1 MRAGPF
7 MHELLYDA
15 LAEFL
20 GGVGVALS
28 VFAVTWA
35 YRRVKAVTRAPR
47 PGDPDPMPE
56 PPRPAERPGG
66 HGTR

>member
-1 MRAGPF
+1 MY
-7 MHELLYDA
+7 ELLHDA

-20 GGVGVALS
+20 GGIGVALT
-28 VFAVTWA
+28 ALATTWT
-35 YRRVKAVTRAPR
+35 YRRVKAATRAPR
-47 PGDPDPMPE
+47 PSDPDTTPE